1 MYREAIR
8 QTLEQADIQQ
18 RRRQLQQVDRG
29 RLDFCSNDYLGL
41 SQDTEVLAAYQQ
53 GLKQW
58 GCGATASPLVRGYS
72 TAHHALAEYLADW
85 LDMERVL
92 LFNSGFAANSGVLQA
107 LQTVNLYPVLDR
119 LAHASL
125 YDAVQAGRSSRFRHN
140 DYAHLQSL
148 LAQQAEA
155 TVVVT
160 ESVFSMDGD
169 GVSLAE
175 ITPITKRFG
184 SVLLV
189 DDAHGFGILGDGGRG
204 VRDDVHGQHIDI
216 LTATFGKACGIG
228 GAFIGA
234 SADVANL
241 CLQRCSH
248 FIYSTA
254 FSAAQAVAILAA
266 IERFRSTPELR
277 LQLQKNV
284 SEYQRMLRDAGLTP
298 CTHNHPIQPLIVG
311 QNDHALRLAV
321 ALQQQGIDC
330 IAIRPPTVPQ
340 GTARLRV
347 SIRAN
352 HSSSDLDRFI
362 SCLVNCLHNDRE
374 LADVMYRQ

>member
-1 MYREAIR
+1 MFRQAIR
-8 QTLEQADIQQ
+8 QTLEQADHYQ
-18 RRRQLQQVDRG
+18 RRRQLHPADIS

-41 SQDTEVLAAYQQ
+41 SQDRDVIAAFQH

-72 TAHHALAEYLADW
+72 SAHHRLAEYLADW
-85 LDMERVL
+85 LGMERVL

-107 LQTVNLYPVLDR
+107 LQTVSLHPVLDR

-125 YDAVQAGRSSRFRHN
+125 YDAVQTGHFSRFRHN
-140 DYAHLQSL
+140 DYVHLQSL
-148 LAQQAEA
+148 LAQKVEP

-169 GVSLAE
+169 GVSLADM
-175 ITPITKRFG
+175 TPITRAYD
-184 SVLLV
+184 SVLMI
-189 DDAHGFGILGDGGRG
+189 DDAHGFGILGDDGRG
-204 VRDDVHGQHIDI
+204 VRDHAQGQHIDV

-228 GAFIGA
+228 GAFVA
-234 SADVANL
+234 TSADIADL
-241 CLQRCSH
+241 CLQRCPH

-254 FSAAQAVAILAA
+254 FSAAQAEAILAA
-266 IERFRSTPELR
+266 IERVRHNPELR

-284 SEYQRMLRDAGLTP
+284 KRYQQLLLSAGLKT
-298 CTHNHPIQPLIVG
+298 CQHDHPIQPLMVG
-311 QNDHALRLAV
+311 DNEQALRLAKTM
-321 ALQQQGIDC
+321 QQQGIDC

-352 HSSSDLDRFI
+352 HSDADLERFVSS
-362 SCLVNCLHNDRE
+362 LVRCLHNDRE

>member
-8 QTLEQADIQQ
+8 QTLEQVDVQQ
-18 RRRQLQQVDRG
+18 RRRQLHPADIS

-41 SQDTEVLAAYQQ
+41 SQDLDVIAAFQR

-72 TAHHALAEYLADW
+72 SAHHHLAEYLADW
-85 LDMERVL
+85 LGMERVL

-107 LQTVNLYPVLDR
+107 LQTVSLHPVLDR

-125 YDAVQAGRSSRFRHN
+125 YDAVQAGRLSRFRHN
-140 DYAHLQSL
+140 DYTHLQSI
-148 LAQQAEA
+148 LAQQVEP

-160 ESVFSMDGD
+160 ESIFSMDGD
-169 GVSLAE
+169 GVSLAD
-175 ITPITKRFG
+175 ITPIARAFD
-184 SVLLV
+184 SVLMI
-189 DDAHGFGILGDGGRG
+189 DDAHGFGILGDDGCG
-204 VRDDVHGQHIDI
+204 VRGNTQGQHIDV

-228 GAFIGA
+228 GAFVA
-234 SADVANL
+234 TSADIADL
-241 CLQRCSH
+241 CLQRCPH

-266 IERFRSTPELR
+266 IERIRYTPELR
-277 LQLQKNV
+277 LQLQRNV
-284 SEYQRMLRDAGLTP
+284 NDYQQLLRSAGLKT
-298 CTHNHPIQPLIVG
+298 CTHSHPIQPLMVG
-311 QNDHALRLAV
+311 CNEHAVRLAK
-321 ALQQQGIDC
+321 AMQQQGIDC

-352 HSSSDLDRFI
+352 HTSSDLERFV
-362 SCLVNCLHNDRE
+362 SRLVHCLHNDRE